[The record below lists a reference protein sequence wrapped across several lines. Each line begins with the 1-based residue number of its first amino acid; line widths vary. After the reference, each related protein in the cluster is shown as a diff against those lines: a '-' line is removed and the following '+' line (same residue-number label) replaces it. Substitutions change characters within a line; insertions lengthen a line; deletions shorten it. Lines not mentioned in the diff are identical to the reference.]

1 MVAAAT
7 IGDGAEAS
15 RYDRGAMTDP
25 GAVTDQ
31 LSLRLD
37 AALPNPPANL
47 RPMLARPLPEAFDS
61 PHHLFEPS
69 WGGVRALAIIGP
81 ADAPGTGGVTLIG
94 EDGGLISPLPIDLS
108 GLAVRVA
115 ARAAVLDGEI
125 VVVDPTGRL
134 DADELARRMRGEPG
148 KPLAYLAFDLL
159 DLDGR
164 SLLSVP
170 LDRRRELLR
179 RVLRP
184 GDELVAV
191 PAIAEEGRALFEAVV
206 AQGLAGIRA
215 RQRASPYLPGV
226 RSRLWRS
233 ITVGPARKGRGPAA
247 TAATS
252 ANAEA
257 DAMALEPVPR
267 GETVLALIRR
277 LPLGLDEPTEPTEP
291 TDPPS

>member
-1 MVAAAT
+1 MATAT
-7 IGDGAEAS
+7 IGDAVESS
-15 RYDRGAMTDP
+15 RYDRAAMTEP
-25 GAVTDQ
+25 RAVTDELSDQ

-47 RPMLARPLPEAFDS
+47 RPMLARPLPDAFDS
-61 PHHLFEPS
+61 PHHLFEPW

-81 ADAPGTGGVTLIG
+81 ADTPGTGEVTLVG
-94 EDGGLISPLPIDLS
+94 EDGRLISPMPVDLS

-170 LDRRRELLR
+170 LDRRRELRR

-191 PAIAEEGRALFEAVV
+191 PAIAEEGRALFAAVV
-206 AQGLAGIRA
+206 AQGLAGVRA

-233 ITVGPARKGRGPAA
+233 ITVAPARQGRRQPAA
-247 TAATS
+247 TDGAAG
-252 ANAEA
+252 APEG
-257 DAMALEPVPR
+257 DAIALEPAPR
-267 GETVLALIRR
+267 GATVLALIRR
-277 LPLGLDEPTEPTEP
+277 LPLGLDEPTDPT
-291 TDPPS
+291 S